1 MDKRYRIFG
10 EALDIAI
17 GNCLD
22 WFAWL
27 LNISNDPA
35 PGYNIE
41 QLAKESKNYI
51 RLPYNIKGMDISFSG
66 ILSYCEDLI
75 ASNPK
80 LILKNSLESLPN
92 GISLKKQIKKNV
104 KNKNIKTINYSIEDL
119 CYSLQE
125 TTFCML
131 TEVTERALSHVNSN
145 EVLIVGG
152 VGCNERL

>member
-1 MDKRYRIFG
+1 M
-10 EALDIAI
+10 
-17 GNCLD
+17 
-22 WFAWL
+22 
-27 LNISNDPA
+27 
-35 PGYNIE
+35 
-41 QLAKESKNYI
+41 
-51 RLPYNIKGMDISFSG
+51 SFSG

-80 LILKNSLESLPN
+80 LILKNSLESLPD